1 MRLVRRPWIWIARFR
16 HRRGYGVH
24 SPFAYNFLRGVI
36 FERSPYYAYEHLACL
51 HPWWV
56 RWPQAYPMSCRRL
69 LFRLVNFTHPHT
81 MTLLGNR
88 PVERAYLEAAVPSAQ
103 WVQPAEGAADFIFVA
118 HEELPHL
125 VLPHMPSS
133 GMVVAEG
140 IHHDKVALAAW
151 HNLQADPQTG
161 VTFDLYDYGI
171 ALFDHSVHKQ
181 HYKVNF

>member
-1 MRLVRRPWIWIARFR
+1 MRLVRRPWIWLARFR

-24 SPFAYNFLRGVI
+24 SPFAYAFLRGVI
-36 FERSPYYAYEHLACL
+36 LERTPYYPYAPLARL

-56 RWPQAYPMSCRRL
+56 RWSRSYPITCRRM
-69 LFRLVNFTHPHT
+69 LFRLANYVHPRT
-81 MTLLGNR
+81 IAVIGDR
-88 PVERAYLEAAVPSAQ
+88 PIERAYLQAAVPSAQ
-103 WVQPAEGAADFIFVA
+103 MTQQQGDFIFVA
-118 HEELPHL
+118 HNALLHFTLPQ
-125 VLPHMPSS
+125 MPTS

-140 IHHDKVALAAW
+140 IHHDATALAAW
-151 HNLQADPQTG
+151 KRIKDNPQTA